1 MEKQEIKK
9 AYQKM
14 SRQLKRQGL
23 NYTCVM
29 NARQQELRTATVCR
43 AIPQTPQAG
52 NRT

>member
-29 NARQQELRTATVCR
+29 NARQQAMHRRHKKRVQFF
-43 AIPQTPQAG
+43 I
-52 NRT
+52 

>member
-29 NARQQELRTATVCR
+29 NARHYVLK
-43 AIPQTPQAG
+43 
-52 NRT
+52 